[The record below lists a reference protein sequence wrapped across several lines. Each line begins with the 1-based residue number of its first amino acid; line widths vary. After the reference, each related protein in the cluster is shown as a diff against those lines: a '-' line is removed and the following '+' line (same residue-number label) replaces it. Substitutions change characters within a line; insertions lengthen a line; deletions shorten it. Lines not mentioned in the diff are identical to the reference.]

1 MYSDGFVVSNTYFV
15 TNMKDLEWFKK
26 EVVPYLT
33 DYEIQYRFYSE
44 GDFGTLT
51 QANFNSK
58 RKGGGI
64 DFWGLGWLGVDL
76 YDYEKDTKE
85 LVKQYEFEG
94 KDNTET
100 EKCKSCKECDYYKG
114 CSYSNI
120 SINELLEKKK
130 ERQLK
135 DEQ

>member
-76 YDYEKDTKE
+76 YDYEKDE
-85 LVKQYEFEG
+85 EVLNVLLE
-94 KDNTET
+94 DNEI
-100 EKCKSCKECDYYKG
+100 EEQDQ
-114 CSYSNI
+114 
-120 SINELLEKKK
+120 LLEKLKK
-130 ERQLK
+130 ILLSDME
-135 DEQ
+135 